1 MARAEGLSCKELVEL
16 VTEYFDNSLPAAERA
31 HFEAHL
37 ALCPG
42 CMTYLE
48 QMRLTV
54 HTLGKLSEDSLDK
67 PTRDT
72 LLALFRAWKRGDL
85 SL

>member
-16 VTEYFDNSLPAAERA
+16 VTEYLENSLAAAERA
-31 HFEAHL
+31 RFEAHL

-42 CMTYLE
+42 CVTYLE

-54 HTLGKLSEDSLDK
+54 RMLGKLSQDSLDK
-67 PTRDT
+67 PTRDK
-72 LLALFRAWKRGDL
+72 LLRLFRNWKRGR
-85 SL
+85 